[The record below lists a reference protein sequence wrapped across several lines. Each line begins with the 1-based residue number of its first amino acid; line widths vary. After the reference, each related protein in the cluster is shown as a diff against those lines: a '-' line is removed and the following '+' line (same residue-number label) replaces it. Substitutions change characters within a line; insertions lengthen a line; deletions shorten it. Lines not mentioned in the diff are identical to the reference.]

1 MKQFNTLIEFL
12 NYFKDEDVCREYLE
26 KMRFQNGEF
35 CPHCGHE
42 KIYKFSDGKLYKC
55 AKCRK
60 KFSLRT
66 GTIFESSKIP
76 LKTWF
81 LAIYLLSTGKKGISS
96 VQLASQLGVT
106 QKTAWFMYHRIRNTY
121 NQKKNVMTGTVEID
135 ETYVGGK
142 SKNKHY
148 ANKIKGTQG
157 RSTKDKTAVIGIA
170 EIDGSYT
177 AQKVEKVNKKTILK
191 IVAENIENGT
201 IIIADEFKAYNK
213 IAHKRVNHSKKKYV
227 IGDTHTNTIE
237 SFWALFKRGY
247 IGIYHY
253 MSKKHLQRFINEFV
267 YRINNKDLSNTGIVE
282 KAICN
287 IEGHLSYRRLI
298 NA

>member
-1 MKQFNTLIEFL
+1 MKNFDTVIEFL
-12 NYFKDEDVCREYLE
+12 NYFKDEKTCQEYLE
-26 KMRFQNGEF
+26 KTRFQDGEF

-60 KFSLRT
+60 KFSIRT

-81 LAIYLLSTGKKGISS
+81 LAIYLLSTCKKGISS

-121 NQKKNVMTGTVEID
+121 QQKKSILSGTIEID

-142 SKNKHY
+142 EKNKHMY
-148 ANKIKGTQG
+148 KRQSNTQG
-157 RSTKDKTAVIGIA
+157 RSTKTKTPVVGM
-170 EIDGSYT
+170 
-177 AQKVEKVNKKTILK
+177 AQRKGEYSVQQVKSVTRE
-191 IVAENIENGT
+191 T
-201 IIIADEFKAYNK
+201 IIKMVEERVKKGSVIFTDEYRVYDRIANG
-213 IAHKRVNHSKKKYV
+213 RVNHSQKQYV
-227 IGDTHTNTIE
+227 LGDIHTNTIE
-237 SFWALFKRGY
+237 SFWAIFKRGY
-247 IGIYHY
+247 YGIYHY
-253 MSKKHLQRFINEFV
+253 MSEKHLQRFINEFV
-267 YRINNKDLSNTGIVE
+267 YRVNNKNLSNTGIVH
-282 KAICN
+282 KAISN